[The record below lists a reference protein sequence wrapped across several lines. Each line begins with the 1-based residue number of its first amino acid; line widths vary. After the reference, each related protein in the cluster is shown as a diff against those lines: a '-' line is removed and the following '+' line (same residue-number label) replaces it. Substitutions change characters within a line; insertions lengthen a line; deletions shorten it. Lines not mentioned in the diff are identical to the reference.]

1 MLKRKAEKQ
10 LVELMGYFPAVAIVG
25 PRQVG
30 KTTLA
35 KMLIKKTKKPSIYLD
50 LELSSDFSKLM
61 DAQLFLEQHRDKCV
75 IIDEVQRMPELFPL
89 LRALIDKNRMP
100 ARFLLLGSASPDLIR
115 DSSESLAGRIG
126 YIELTPL
133 NITEIKNRTNS
144 DLLWLRGGF
153 PDALLAPTA
162 SLWQKWVSNF
172 VKTYIERDL
181 PMLGMP
187 ASPILTQRLWAMLSH
202 LHGQELNYSNL
213 ARSLEISVASVKTYV
228 DFLEHAFL
236 IRRLRPYSMNA
247 KKRLVKTPKLY
258 IRDSGLLHHQNA
270 IYSYDDLYNNILIG
284 NSWEGYV
291 IEQVHQLLADDLKLF
306 FYRTSDGSE
315 IDLVFVKANTVV
327 ATAEIKHTSTPTL
340 SRGNTISINDLKA
353 KSNFII
359 TKDSDDYFLKE
370 NVRVCSLKTFLE
382 KYLEKI

>member
-327 ATAEIKHTSTPTL
+327 ATAEIKHTSTPAL

>member
-1 MLKRKAEKQ
+1 MLRRKAEKY
-10 LVELMGYFPAVAIVG
+10 LIELIGYFPAVAIVG

-35 KMLIKKTKKPSIYLD
+35 KLLIKKIKKPFVYLD
-50 LELSSDFSKLM
+50 LELSSDYNKLK
-61 DAQLFLEQHRDKCV
+61 DPQLFLEQYVDKCV

-89 LRALIDKNRMP
+89 LRALIDKNRVP

-133 NITEIKNRTNS
+133 NITEIKNKANS
-144 DLLWLRGGF
+144 NLLWLRGGF

-213 ARSLEISVASVKTYV
+213 AKSLEISVTSVKTYI
-228 DFLEHAFL
+228 DFLEQAFL
-236 IRRLRPYSMNA
+236 IRRLQPYSMNT
-247 KKRLVKTPKLY
+247 KKRLVKSPKLY
-258 IRDSGLLHHQNA
+258 IRDSGLLHYQNA

-291 IEQVHQLLADDLKLF
+291 IEQVYQLLADDFKLF

-315 IDLVFVKANTVV
+315 LDIVFVKANTVV

-353 KSNFII
+353 KNNFII
-359 TKDSDDYFLKE
+359 TKESEDYFLKE
-370 NVRVCSLKTFLE
+370 NVRVCSLRTFLE

>member
-1 MLKRKAEKQ
+1 M
-10 LVELMGYFPAVAIVG
+10 ELMGYFPAVAIVG

-327 ATAEIKHTSTPTL
+327 ATAEIKHTSTPAL